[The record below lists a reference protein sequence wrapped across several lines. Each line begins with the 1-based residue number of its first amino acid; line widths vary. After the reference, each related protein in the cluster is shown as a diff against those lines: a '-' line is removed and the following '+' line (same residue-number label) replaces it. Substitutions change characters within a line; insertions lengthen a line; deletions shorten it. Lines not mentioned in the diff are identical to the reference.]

1 MPTDL
6 NLKIDEPLEANFPG
20 LQARLREISGVTFRK
35 TSTELEALKQST
47 GVEIRLKYTLET
59 LKDAPTFRA
68 YRDFFW
74 RVGIDPTKIRPAAE
88 ALIRRILADKPIP
101 NINTLV
107 DAYNLASIKTEIALA
122 AFDLSQL
129 VGHLTMRQS
138 RAGESFLG
146 IGMGQP
152 MQLKGDEIVVAD
164 EEKLIAV
171 YPYRD
176 ADSSKVTES
185 ARNLL
190 LMTCGCPGI
199 DEAQLSRAEHVAL
212 ELILRFCGGTS
223 L

>member
-6 NLKIDEPLEANFPG
+6 NLKIDDSLEADFPG
-20 LQARLREISGVTFRK
+20 LQARLREINGVTVRK
-35 TSTELEALKQST
+35 TSTELEALKQSIV
-47 GVEIRLKYTLET
+47 VEIRSKHTLQT
-59 LKDAPTFRA
+59 VKDAPNLRA

-122 AFDLSQL
+122 AFDLRHL
-129 VGHLTMRQS
+129 VGHLTMRKA

-146 IGMGQP
+146 IGMGQA

-185 ARNLL
+185 TRNLM

-199 DEAQLSRAEHVAL
+199 DETLLSRAEQVAL
-212 ELILRFCGGTS
+212 ELILRFCNGTS
-223 L
+223 Q

>member
-1 MPTDL
+1 
-6 NLKIDEPLEANFPG
+6 LEVEKSLVVKFPG
-20 LQARLREISGVTFRK
+20 LQVKLRGISGVIIQK
-35 TSTELEALKQST
+35 NSPELEELKRRV
-47 GVEIRLKYTLET
+47 GLEIRSKYTLGT

-107 DAYNLASIKTEIALA
+107 DAYNLASIRTEIALA
-122 AFDLSQL
+122 AFDLGKL
-129 VGHLTMRQS
+129 VGGLTMRQA
-138 RAGESFLG
+138 RAGEGFLG
-146 IGMGQP
+146 IGMGEP
-152 MQLKGDEIVVAD
+152 MQLKGDEVVVAD

-185 ARNLL
+185 TRNVQ

-199 DEAQLSRAEHVAL
+199 DEALLSRAEQVAL
-212 ELILRFCGGTS
+212 EIILRFCDGTTH
-223 L
+223 